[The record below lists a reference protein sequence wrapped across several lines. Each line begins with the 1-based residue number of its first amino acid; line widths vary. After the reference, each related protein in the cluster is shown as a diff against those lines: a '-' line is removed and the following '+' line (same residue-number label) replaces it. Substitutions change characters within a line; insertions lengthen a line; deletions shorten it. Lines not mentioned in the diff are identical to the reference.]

1 MREKIW
7 LFGQSFLL
15 TLLLLLPMIWA
26 VQFFAGQRQQQRALL
41 EAATGQS
48 DVPVAPGAQG
58 THRLLLAVQGEVPQ
72 FFLLRADAPARTLT
86 LCAVPS
92 DTLVRAP
99 AGQTTLADCYMA
111 AGPARAA
118 QLLGQTVGL
127 APQGYFAA
135 TAATWSTFLDGAA
148 SYTLDTAPLLTEELR
163 RELDLDGAAADLTAA
178 KTTAFLQAAQA
189 AGANGPALRAAAWAA
204 LLGQNPAV
212 LADLAEAARQ
222 SGDRTL
228 TDLRA
233 QDLHALEQTLGYL
246 AEDPGLTV
254 TWEELPTLPAAG
266 GRELSAAGVTR
277 AKALLG

>member
-41 EAATGQS
+41 EAATEQS
-48 DVPVAPGAQG
+48 GVPVAPGAQG
-58 THRLLLAVQGEVPQ
+58 TQRLLLAVQGEVPQ
-72 FFLLRADAPARTLT
+72 FYLLRADAPAHALT
-86 LCAVPS
+86 LCALPS

-135 TAATWSTFLDGAA
+135 TAATWGTFLDGAT

-163 RELDLDGAAADLTAA
+163 RELDLDGAAAELTAA
-178 KTTAFLQAAQA
+178 KTTAFLQAGAA
-189 AGANGPALRAAAWAA
+189 AGADAPALRAAAWAA

-212 LADLAEAARQ
+212 LPGLAETARQ

-233 QDLHALEQTLGYL
+233 QDLYALGQTLGYL
-246 AEDPGLTV
+246 AECPDLAV
-254 TWEELPTLPAAG
+254 TWEELPTTPAAD
-266 GRELSAAGVTR
+266 GRELSAAGVAR
-277 AKALLG
+277 AKELLG

>member
-26 VQFFAGQRQQQRALL
+26 VRFFAGQRQAQRALL
-41 EAATGQS
+41 EAASEQS
-48 DVPVAPGAQG
+48 GVPVEPGAQG

-72 FFLLRADAPARTLT
+72 FFLLRADAPAHTLT

-99 AGQTTLADCYMA
+99 SGETTLAECYMA

-135 TAATWSTFLDGAA
+135 TAAAWATFLDGAIPV
-148 SYTLDTAPLLTEELR
+148 TLDTAPLLTEELR
-163 RELDLDGAAADLTAA
+163 RELDLDGTVAQLTAA
-178 KTTAFLQAAQA
+178 TATAFLQAAEA
-189 AGANGPALRAAAWAA
+189 AGADGPALRAALWAA
-204 LLGQNPAV
+204 LLAQNPDV
-212 LADLAEAARQ
+212 MPGLVETARA
-222 SGDRTL
+222 SGSRTL
-228 TDLRA
+228 TDQRA
-233 QDLHALEQTLGYL
+233 QDLYALEETFAYL
-246 AEDPGLTV
+246 AACPDLTV
-254 TWEELPTLPAAG
+254 TWEELPAAPAAG
-266 GRELSAAGVTR
+266 GSALTAQGVAR
-277 AKALLG
+277 AKELLG